1 MDIYRCPCAM
11 GTGTGAQL
19 KEMVYTGKQQLQV
32 RHIRTTLCVLTIDV
46 GVL

>member
-1 MDIYRCPCAM
+1 MDIYRYQRAM

-19 KEMVYTGKQQLQV
+19 KEIVYTSKQQLQV
-32 RHIRTTLCVLTIDV
+32 RHTRSTLCVLTTDV